1 MSEMT
6 TEERIEKLAERFSK
20 EMSLWPDPF
29 EAPSVPDKETLEVF
43 EANHAALEP
52 DLDMQIRSDI
62 NCRRALNRIECDK
75 LGIWD
80 EGRTI
85 TDDEL
90 LKILEH
96 KPDPT
101 KQLTKKNSEKI
112 RRKIFIPRKGDI
124 FYTQS
129 KLPVVNEKGE
139 LSFIYTFK
147 PCAVLL
153 FDNGKKMPWGDKVFK
168 CTVVTSGNVCK
179 TLEGHDIDLGNGWV
193 LHKWL
198 RYKVSVK
205 QLDLAEKAGEIADA
219 GEIDRL
225 MAEVKKYSVED
236 VKKMPFDR
244 ERRRL
249 FAMAKYVPIL
259 ADTEKK
265 LSEMEKTEKS
275 AAWKNNLKVMA
286 EFDADSS
293 EKFCD
298 DSVYEELSAAG
309 DRDTSFMLVRKVGGA
324 KDEILTA
331 TPTIPIFLMKNDFNE
346 ENLPKWSFDY
356 KGIDIP
362 DHKDFVLR
370 DANKNRI
377 GVGYI
382 YHATGHGVAKL
393 VEYFPDKLEDD
404 ITSAEQVILE
414 VYI

>member
-236 VKKMPFDR
+236 VKKMPFD
-244 ERRRL
+244 
-249 FAMAKYVPIL
+249 M
-259 ADTEKK
+259 
-265 LSEMEKTEKS
+265 
-275 AAWKNNLKVMA
+275 
-286 EFDADSS
+286 
-293 EKFCD
+293 
-298 DSVYEELSAAG
+298 
-309 DRDTSFMLVRKVGGA
+309 
-324 KDEILTA
+324 
-331 TPTIPIFLMKNDFNE
+331 
-346 ENLPKWSFDY
+346 
-356 KGIDIP
+356 
-362 DHKDFVLR
+362 
-370 DANKNRI
+370 
-377 GVGYI
+377 
-382 YHATGHGVAKL
+382 
-393 VEYFPDKLEDD
+393 
-404 ITSAEQVILE
+404 
-414 VYI
+414 